1 LGISTGG
8 SAAGLLDFIKHYK
21 ITHPMLHDFDFR
33 VDHEYEC
40 YVWSHSIVIDRNM
53 KITLRGHYY
62 EKDLIDEIE
71 RLLALQPPM
80 EKDAESSPVSN
91 ISEKPKKVEMVCDE
105 ETGICYFKPA
115 TKNIVAEKLEV
126 PRCAQGWSEA
136 QALTKHTGNNFTPKM
151 VMDSEGRVWMTWYS
165 DRDGDNN
172 IFASYHDGN
181 KWSQIYRISE
191 DKGDDYSPAI
201 AADKKG
207 RIWIAWVSNRRGN
220 YDIYAKNFDGKKWS
234 APQAVTTF
242 FEDDMHPALAVDS
255 AGKVWAVWYTWEKM
269 KSHFFPGTMIS
280 RDGNIYISTFDSTQ
294 WAKRQLISPPP
305 EEDGS
310 DDHFDPDAV
319 MDGKG
324 RIWFSWYCDYHEER
338 KKKPIKGAGGD
349 TIFSR
354 YLDGQQWSEMSAA
367 SGMEDE
373 AQQTQMNIFPDI
385 AADDSGKIWVAYEAL
400 KMRYPDTQRQNVN
413 RFGNRAIYVNHCEND
428 VWVNP
433 TKISNNEAT
442 NAEPHIIFD
451 YKRNP
456 WVFWYTN
463 KDGAWNIYES
473 HLVDNKWS
481 EPSAVTTGN
490 TDDLSATACID
501 ASGTLWVA
509 WHCKTGGKFNIFYTT
524 ISK

>member
-1 LGISTGG
+1 
-8 SAAGLLDFIKHYK
+8 
-21 ITHPMLHDFDFR
+21 MLNDFDFR

-40 YVWSHSIVIDRNM
+40 YIWSHSIVIDRNM

-71 RLLALQPPM
+71 RLLALQPSTA
-80 EKDAESSPVSN
+80 KDTESSP
-91 ISEKPKKVEMVCDE
+91 ISESSEKSKKAEIICDE

-115 TKNIVAEKLEV
+115 TQDAAKKEVETPLCAE
-126 PRCAQGWSEA
+126 GWSKA
-136 QALTKHTGNNFTPKM
+136 QALTENAGNNFAPK
-151 VMDSEGRVWMTWYS
+151 VVKDSEGRAWMTWYS
-165 DRDGDNN
+165 DGDGNNN
-172 IFASYHDGN
+172 IFASYYDGE
-181 KWSQIYRISE
+181 KWSPEYRITE
-191 DKGDDYSPAI
+191 NNKDDYSPTI

-220 YDIYAKNFDGKKWS
+220 YDIYAKNFDGKIWS
-234 APQAVTTF
+234 KAKAVTTF
-242 FEDDMHPALAVDS
+242 FEDDMHPALVVDS

-269 KSHFFPGTMIS
+269 KSYFFPGQMIS
-280 RDGNIYISTFDSTQ
+280 RDANIYISSFDGNQ

-310 DDHFDPDAV
+310 DDHFDPDVV

-324 RIWFSWYCDYHEER
+324 RIWFSWYCDYHEQR

-373 AQQTQMNIFPDI
+373 AEQTQMNIFPDI
-385 AADDSGKIWVAYEAL
+385 AADDSGKIWVTYEAL
-400 KMRYPDTQRQNVN
+400 KARYPDTQRQNVN
-413 RFGNRAIYVNHCEND
+413 RFGNRNIYVNHIEND
-428 VWVNP
+428 AWVNP
-433 TKISNNEAT
+433 TKISNSEAT

-451 YKRNP
+451 KKGNP

-463 KDGAWNIYES
+463 KDGSWNIYES
-473 HLVDNKWS
+473 HLIDDKWS
-481 EPSAVTTGN
+481 KPSAVTIGN
-490 TDDLSATACID
+490 TDDLSAAAWVD
-501 ASGTLWVA
+501 AAGKIWVA
-509 WHCKTGGKFNIFYTT
+509 WHCRTGEKFNIFYAS
-524 ISK
+524 ISE